1 MANKKKQDEA
11 LAAVQA
17 QTEENGLSAAQSGY
31 SAAGLGSRSEVE
43 NALANASY
51 KPSQTVTSA
60 ENALKEWQT
69 NRPDDYE
76 SRYQDKIDQ
85 LLGQL
90 LQRGSFQYSYTKDP
104 LYRQYEQNYLQNAHN
119 ASADAAAQAAALTG
133 GYGSSYAAS
142 VAQQAYQQQ
151 IGALSSA
158 IPTLYSLAL
167 DTYTSGGNELVSQLD
182 QLNSSE
188 QDAQQLYNDRLSD
201 YYTQLRQKGEAY
213 NNAYAQDYGQ
223 YQDYLNQ
230 LGTLHDYY
238 SAQEQQQAARRQQAF
253 NNVVTVLGVLGDAV
267 QIALSG
273 TTGLGSMVSG
283 LLNTGYNIYSGNRQY
298 EADRADTQWNQQLQ
312 ERQYQDSLKQ
322 QLYENEA
329 SEREYQDKLNQQKF
343 NNDITSQKLN
353 IAMSEWN
360 LKKNNAAQKAS
371 RAGSAASGSTGSGS
385 SSGTAN
391 RSTSSATRQVT
402 GTVAIKIAQTMNFVD
417 VKTSDY
423 FYDSVKWAVNNNIT
437 KGTSATTFSPNNTC
451 TRAEIVTFLWRAAG
465 SPTPTITRN
474 PFTDVKY
481 SVGSDFYNAILW
493 ASQNGIAAGTS
504 TTTFAPND
512 NCTRAQIVTFLWRY
526 AKKPLGYYTNPF
538 NDVNKTEY
546 AAYYDA
552 ILWAAGKGIA
562 TGNTPKT
569 FNPDGTCTRAE
580 AVTFL
585 YRYESTK

>member
-201 YYTQLRQKGEAY
+201 YYTQLQQKGEAY
-213 NNAYAQDYGQ
+213 NNAYAQDYGR

-238 SAQEQQQAARRQQAF
+238 SAQEQQQAAQRQQAF
-253 NNVVTVLGVLGDAV
+253 NNVVTILGVLGDAV

-343 NNDITSQKLN
+343 NNDVTSQKLN
-353 IAMSEWN
+353 IAMGEWN

-371 RAGSAASGSTGSGS
+371 RAGSAASGTAASGSAGSGS

-391 RSTSSATRQVT
+391 RSTSSATRLGSDTSRNVT
-402 GTVAIKIAQTMNFVD
+402 VPYMAMLMRSQGKNDTSISSALRRDGYSSAEIAQ
-417 VKTSDY
+417 
-423 FYDSVKWAVNNNIT
+423 
-437 KGTSATTFSPNNTC
+437 
-451 TRAEIVTFLWRAAG
+451 
-465 SPTPTITRN
+465 
-474 PFTDVKY
+474 
-481 SVGSDFYNAILW
+481 IL
-493 ASQNGIAAGTS
+493 QQMK
-504 TTTFAPND
+504 
-512 NCTRAQIVTFLWRY
+512 R
-526 AKKPLGYYTNPF
+526 
-538 NDVNKTEY
+538 
-546 AAYYDA
+546 
-552 ILWAAGKGIA
+552 
-562 TGNTPKT
+562 
-569 FNPDGTCTRAE
+569 
-580 AVTFL
+580 
-585 YRYESTK
+585 